1 MVSPNFRKSYN
12 CCCLIIYQS
21 YADAELLL
29 LIQQDNEVAFRVLY
43 ERYWK
48 KLLTQAYLKLQ
59 SAEDAEEIVQT
70 IFVNLWRRRKTIQ
83 LTHSFHTYVASML
96 KYEVLHKL
104 TTYKRDRQHKADA
117 PWLQVVED
125 DSTCQWLDYE
135 QLRGELEK
143 EIQRLP
149 EKCQLVFRLS
159 REDGLSEKQ
168 IGQVMGIAPKTVQAH
183 MGKALKLLRTSV
195 QRLLY
200 LL

>member
-1 MVSPNFRKSYN
+1 M
-12 CCCLIIYQS
+12 IIYQS
-21 YADAELLL
+21 YTDAELLL
-29 LIQQDNEVAFRVLY
+29 LIQQNDEAAFRVLY

-48 KLLTQAYLKLQ
+48 KLLTQAYFKLQ

-70 IFVNLWRRRKTIQ
+70 IFINLWRRRQTIQ
-83 LTHSFHTYVASML
+83 LKHSFHTYVASML

-104 TTYKRDRQHKADA
+104 LLHKRDQKNKADV

-135 QLRGELEK
+135 QLRSEMEK

-159 REDGLSEKQ
+159 REAGLSEKQ

-183 MGKALKLLRTSV
+183 MGKALKQLRTSV

-200 LL
+200 MVY

>member
-1 MVSPNFRKSYN
+1 M
-12 CCCLIIYQS
+12 
-21 YADAELLL
+21 
-29 LIQQDNEVAFRVLY
+29 LIQQDNEAAFRVLY

-70 IFVNLWRRRKTIQ
+70 IFINLWRRRQTIQ
-83 LTHSFHTYVASML
+83 LKHSFHTYIAAML

-104 TTYKRDRQHKADA
+104 LSHKRDLQYKTDA

-135 QLRGELEK
+135 QLRSEMEK

-168 IGQVMGIAPKTVQAH
+168 IARVMGIAPKTVQAH
-183 MGKALKLLRTSV
+183 MGKALKQLRTSV

-200 LL
+200 FL